1 MRKLFDRSLS
11 ASAMRRRVWRA
22 LARARTRA
30 ARAVARGR
38 SEDRE
43 RIAEALRT
51 TRERYRRLVETA
63 NDIIYTH
70 DLEGTILSLNRAGE
84 RLTGY
89 SREEARG
96 RNIAEFVAPE
106 QLKLARRMIDL
117 KVAEGGATTYEVE
130 FVARDGERIPVEVST
145 QLIREGDRA
154 VGVQGIARQIAE
166 RRRVE
171 GERARRL
178 DSERRARERAEAG
191 QRRWRFLA
199 EAGSLL
205 ASSLDYETTLKTIAR
220 LAVPTLAD
228 YVTIDMRVD
237 GGGIRRVET
246 AHVDAEKERIAW
258 EIARR
263 YPPYAAR
270 RSAVARTLRE
280 GRAILIA
287 EVPEMY
293 LRRIAAD
300 EHHLELLR
308 RLEMRSGIVA
318 PLVAHGRTLGSLTFV
333 VTESD
338 RHYGEEDLAFAEALA
353 DRAALAA
360 DNARLYREAQE
371 AIHAKTDFL
380 AVISHELRTPLTSI
394 ITCTELLESGILGDP
409 TKEQRTQL
417 DHIFGSANELLGL
430 IEEILAFSRVEAG
443 GEEVRLE
450 VVEVGPF
457 VRQVAA
463 LIEPIAAERR
473 LEFRIE
479 APEDTSIRTDGGKL
493 RKILLNLLSNA
504 VKFTE
509 EGSVELRV
517 SLAGDVIVFSVEDTG
532 GGIAAEDRE
541 RIFQPFWQVDG
552 PDTRRVGGAGL
563 GLSVTRRFA
572 RMLGGDVTVESEPD
586 AGSTFTVRLPINV
599 GARER

>member
-1 MRKLFDRSLS
+1 MMDVGDRRFSIRVF
-11 ASAMRRRVWRA
+11 ARRIRGA
-22 LARARTRA
+22 IARSTARL
-30 ARAVARGR
+30 RGENR
-38 SEDRE
+38 DR
-43 RIAEALRT
+43 IVEALRT
-51 TRERYRRLVETA
+51 TREQYRRLVETA
-63 NDIIYTH
+63 NDVIYTH
-70 DLEGTILSLNRAGE
+70 DLDGNILSLNRAGE

-96 RNIAEFVAPE
+96 RNLADFVAPD
-106 QLKLARRMIDL
+106 QLQLARRMIDL
-117 KVAEGGATTYEVE
+117 KVAEGGATTYELE
-130 FVARDGERIPVEVST
+130 ILARNGERIPVEVST
-145 QLIREGDRA
+145 QLIRDRGRP
-154 VGVQGIARQIAE
+154 VGVQGIARHISE

-171 GERARRL
+171 RERMRRL
-178 DSERRARERAEAG
+178 ESERQARERAEAG

-228 YVTIDMRVD
+228 YVTVDMRTED
-237 GGGIRRVET
+237 GEIRRVET
-246 AHVDAEKERIAW
+246 AHVDPEKERIAW

-270 RSAVARTLRE
+270 HTAVSRTLRD
-280 GRAILIA
+280 GHSILLE
-287 EVPEMY
+287 EVPDAHLE
-293 LRRIAAD
+293 LIAAD

-333 VTESD
+333 ITESERRYGVED
-338 RHYGEEDLAFAEALA
+338 RAFAEALA

-371 AIHAKTDFL
+371 ANHAKTDFL

-394 ITCTELLESGILGDP
+394 ITCAELLESGILGEL
-409 TKEQRTQL
+409 TEEQGAQL
-417 DHIFGSANELLGL
+417 DHIVGSANALLGL

-443 GEEVRLE
+443 GEEVRFE
-450 VVEVGPF
+450 VVRLGPF

-463 LIEPIAAERR
+463 LIEPIATECR
-473 LEFRIE
+473 LDFRIE
-479 APEDTSIRTDGGKL
+479 TPDEMSIRTDGGML

-504 VKFTE
+504 VKFTD

-517 SLAGDVIVFSVEDTG
+517 SCADDAVVFCVEDTG
-532 GGIAAEDRE
+532 PGIAEADRE
-541 RIFQPFWQVDG
+541 RIFEPFWQVDR
-552 PDTRRVGGAGL
+552 PDTRSVGGAGL

-572 RMLGGDVTVESEPD
+572 RMLGGDVTAESEVGK
-586 AGSTFTVRLPINV
+586 GSTFTVRLPVN
-599 GARER
+599 GAAS